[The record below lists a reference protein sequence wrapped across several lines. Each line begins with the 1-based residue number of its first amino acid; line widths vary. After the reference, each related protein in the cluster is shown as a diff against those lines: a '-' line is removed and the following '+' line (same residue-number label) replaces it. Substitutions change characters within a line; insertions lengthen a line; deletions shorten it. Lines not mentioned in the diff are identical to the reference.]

1 MEAELENHNQEAK
14 RSYQA
19 MEEQFHKVKV
29 DADDSPVSQ
38 HSPRQKRAELW
49 KKWCV
54 CVSFKVHYEQ
64 HICALQQRLEAANV
78 ATELDGHRAQV
89 QSLEEELQ
97 RVRRGHQE
105 REKSLQD
112 VVAALQQQLKHKVS
126 RLMPWITAHVH
137 SIHTINLMLHSQ
149 ARSISAG
156 REPHTEGAF
165 RVRIERLNQELSAKT
180 RTIQELSRSVDRL
193 EKEKRNAL
201 TVSSSQTGTEKQR
214 AETREQPG
222 AARKHPSG
230 HSAAEKTFPVAGYQK
245 PYKPTIFE
253 GTSVFHPSSAAQCSF
268 SHLPNLQLCSPL
280 PRLSADSHI
289 WDFMQENEALRERL
303 QLLEVRSEQEKEA
316 LKEEVAQ
323 AREELLR

>member
-1 MEAELENHNQEAK
+1 MMHLFQNIHQDRK
-14 RSYQA
+14 
-19 MEEQFHKVKV
+19 EQNCG
-29 DADDSPVSQ
+29 
-38 HSPRQKRAELW
+38 RNG
-49 KKWCV
+49 V
-54 CVSFKVHYEQ
+54 CVSFKVHYEG

-89 QSLEEELQ
+89 QSLEEELE

-112 VVAALQQQLKHKVS
+112 VVEALQQQLKHKVS
-126 RLMPWITAHVH
+126 RLMPWITALVPC
-137 SIHTINLMLHSQ
+137 IHTINLMLHSQ
-149 ARSISAG
+149 ARSSQAG
-156 REPHTEGAF
+156 REPHAEGAF

-193 EKEKRNAL
+193 EKEKRNVL

-230 HSAAEKTFPVAGYQK
+230 RPAAGETFPVTGYQK

-253 GTSVFHPSSAAQCSF
+253 GTSVFHLSAAQCSF
-268 SHLPNLQLCSPL
+268 SKLPNLQLCSPL
-280 PRLSADSHI
+280 PGC
-289 WDFMQENEALRERL
+289 L
-303 QLLEVRSEQEKEA
+303 QTVTFQMSCRRMKL
-316 LKEEVAQ
+316 
-323 AREELLR
+323 